1 MTSCVSSLLDGSKVC
16 VTFMGRGFSYSA
28 YEKNHIKQADRLL
41 SNKHLVNEQLPIYQ
55 AMYTQYANAS
65 LRPIVLISWSD
76 LDTHQGCFLLRT
88 SAAFNGRGVAIYQEV
103 HGMSTKEKR

>member
-1 MTSCVSSLLDGSKVC
+1 MSSLSDGAKVS
-16 VTFMGRGFSYSA
+16 VIAMGCGISSLV
-28 YEKNHIKQADRLL
+28 YEKNRIKQADRLL

-65 LRPIVLISWSD
+65 SRPIILINWSD
-76 LDTHQGCFLLRT
+76 LDTHQGCLLLRT